1 MSSDYIYVGNSVMG
15 NWPIDQVSGFD
26 GEDLVSFDDCS
37 HIFTTRGDIIWGN
50 LEKQNIMLE
59 GMILAYD
66 VKTIRDAE
74 RTYVGNIFYKNGIA
88 VITELGEYF
97 KDLLSR
103 GGNRG
108 FEITFDGVNSIYENE
123 ILCKVNPHEFNISTN
138 PTSVNYNK
146 IPFDITDNNR
156 FDVIDLSYIYRYI
169 MGTFKRT
176 DITNRRESEV
186 DNSLV
191 LEQDKKWPNEDVIMS
206 ESEDVI
212 LLTALENITADM
224 DIDREYE
231 LKLLERLD
239 HLHSLGKDG
248 LDIDG
253 DGVVSASDAKLLARY
268 FVGRTGNSL
277 IGGLINPM
285 HNNIE
290 RNRAYQ
296 IIEYLDAK
304 TGKNYGREIMEDFLN
319 YEDLDKE
326 DRTGS
331 YLAPYATTIGLYDGA
346 DLVMTAKLGRP
357 VKLIPNYPINFLI
370 KYDT

>member
-1 MSSDYIYVGNSVMG
+1 QTLFTTFKHEFVGDDYGDIKIQIDVSAFPDIAVDYISDFDLSSSFILNENNSSVDGDYGTYTRGIYRDRTTYDGTHVIFYANVDSDKFNPDEELEFIYYIKKNSIQGTVTYYRIDDKSHAEAIKTIKSTKQKQGVKTQYGISVSMSSDYIYVGNSVMG

-191 LEQDKKWPNEDVIMS
+191 LEQDKKW
-206 ESEDVI
+206 
-212 LLTALENITADM
+212 
-224 DIDREYE
+224 
-231 LKLLERLD
+231 
-239 HLHSLGKDG
+239 
-248 LDIDG
+248 
-253 DGVVSASDAKLLARY
+253 
-268 FVGRTGNSL
+268 
-277 IGGLINPM
+277 
-285 HNNIE
+285 
-290 RNRAYQ
+290 
-296 IIEYLDAK
+296 
-304 TGKNYGREIMEDFLN
+304 
-319 YEDLDKE
+319 
-326 DRTGS
+326 
-331 YLAPYATTIGLYDGA
+331 
-346 DLVMTAKLGRP
+346 
-357 VKLIPNYPINFLI
+357 
-370 KYDT
+370 